1 MDLCSCGG
9 AYRVPFRLET
19 SAGVYRNSA
28 ANVRSAALDELAALS
43 RPAETQVLAGDY
55 FRYRET
61 VVDLCHVDVFRLD
74 ISHLVGFLGSLFC
87 GVDGRETVTLMETE
101 CVLRLP

>member
-1 MDLCSCGG
+1 MDLCSSGG

-28 ANVRSAALDELAALS
+28 ANVRSPALDELAALS
-43 RPAETQVLAGDY
+43 RPTETQVLAGDY

-61 VVDLCHVDVFRLD
+61 IVDLGNVDVLRLH
-74 ISHLVGFLGSLFC
+74 ISHLVGLLRSLLC
-87 GVDGRETVTLMETE
+87 GFVVLEVVLRLETG
-101 CVLRLP
+101 CVLRL